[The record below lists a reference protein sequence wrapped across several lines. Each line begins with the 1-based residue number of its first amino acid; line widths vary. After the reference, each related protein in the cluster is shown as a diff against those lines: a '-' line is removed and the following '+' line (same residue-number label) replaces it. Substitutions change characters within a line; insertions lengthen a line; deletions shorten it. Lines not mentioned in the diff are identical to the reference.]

1 MIPNLHKN
9 VTERNASMHDLNET
23 SYMMFYLI
31 LIGYLIIALW
41 ILAFLT
47 VTGILKWECCNDCIT
62 RLRQRIRSNMTDTT
76 GNPDTAMVTMTF
88 QITPASL
95 NQSTVD
101 STTVPPNTI
110 ASRSEIMSR
119 TEDVFL

>member
-9 VTERNASMHDLNET
+9 VTELNASMHDLNET

-76 GNPDTAMVTMTF
+76 GSPDIATVTMNL
-88 QITPASL
+88 QITPPSQ

-101 STTVPPNTI
+101 SSTVPPNTI
-110 ASRSEIMSR
+110 ASRSEIVSR
-119 TEDVFL
+119 KEEVFV